1 MVREVFVAE
10 TDEEAMRLSVDSMMG
25 RMMREYFLPLLGNF
39 GFLEYLK
46 DDPNVPDSDV
56 TPAYCAEKNW
66 LVGSPSTVA
75 EKLEAVYEDVGGF
88 GSLLLFCFDYADQ
101 PEAWHNSMR
110 LLMEEV
116 KPRVAHL
123 KPARVSA

>member
-1 MVREVFVAE
+1 M
-10 TDEEAMRLSVDSMMG
+10 
-25 RMMREYFLPLLGNF
+25 LGNF

-56 TPAYCAEKNW
+56 TPEYCAEKNW

-123 KPARVSA
+123 KPARVAA